1 MNQKNYQAIENRRQ
15 KETFSGQKPPGARK
29 LSGPQKPASVQKP
42 PSMPDQTIGQNLDK
56 ESIFGPE
63 KTREPGAPVIPATFL
78 CVSIPRSGTP

>member
-63 KTREPGAPVIPATFL
+63 KTREQVMVIAKRQPI
-78 CVSIPRSGTP
+78 SI